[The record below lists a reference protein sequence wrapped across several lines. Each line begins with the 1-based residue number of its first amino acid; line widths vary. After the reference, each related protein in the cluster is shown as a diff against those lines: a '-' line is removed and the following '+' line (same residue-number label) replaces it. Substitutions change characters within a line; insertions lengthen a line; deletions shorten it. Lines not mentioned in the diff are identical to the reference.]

1 MSSLLTK
8 YLLTSVVQATKVT
21 HQHTPIRTLRTP
33 FNALK
38 QLHAR
43 KTEAQTPP
51 FTYEKQHD
59 FSYEPLA
66 NSFGNQTY
74 VASQPDTT
82 ARYFEV
88 PRGAYPT
95 SSPYKVSLCLVV
107 LLTGADGESSSDMMC
122 NVLVAF
128 QYILLCICKE
138 IHWLFIGWSN
148 YICIVSLVCLLRHLI
163 REHCVVD
170 DLVEKHT
177 TITSLRLS
185 ALSLYNDSFYSSPQL
200 FPLSTN
206 TPLPHNRFKSTRS
219 APESHPVHP

>member
-8 YLLTSVVQATKVT
+8 YPLTSVVQATKVT
-21 HQHTPIRTLRTP
+21 RQHTPIRTLRTP

-107 LLTGADGESSSDMMC
+107 LLTGTDGESSSDMMC
-122 NVLVAF
+122 NVCDVVVAF

-138 IHWLFIGWSN
+138 RFIG
-148 YICIVSLVCLLRHLI
+148 CSLVGLI
-163 REHCVVD
+163 IFVLCRWSVC
-170 DLVEKHT
+170 
-177 TITSLRLS
+177 
-185 ALSLYNDSFYSSPQL
+185 
-200 FPLSTN
+200 
-206 TPLPHNRFKSTRS
+206 
-219 APESHPVHP
+219 